1 MYGRPS
7 RRASCGNPAGIGSA
21 PRAAFMPLRG
31 RVDGGIDP
39 YRVQRKTAPHRR
51 GGHWPSAGV
60 GRTRNARPYK
70 VQRKTAPHRR
80 GGHWPS
86 AGVGRTRSAR
96 PYKVQRKIAPH
107 QGAAFLR
114 QIAQKWKP
122 MEEYSWSMG
131 SLLCYHAS
139 QKKKKV
145 YGTEIIRC
153 FFWEF
158 AA

>member
-1 MYGRPS
+1 MIYPPVPCNFAGAYPGAYTMRPYNH
-7 RRASCGNPAGIGSA
+7 APAFA
-21 PRAAFMPLRG
+21 AAFF
-31 RVDGGIDP
+31 GGEF
-39 YRVQRKTAPHRR
+39 A
-51 GGHWPSAGV
+51 
-60 GRTRNARPYK
+60 
-70 VQRKTAPHRR
+70 
-80 GGHWPS
+80 
-86 AGVGRTRSAR
+86 
-96 PYKVQRKIAPH
+96 
-107 QGAAFLR
+107 LR

-139 QKKKKV
+139 EKKKKV

>member
-1 MYGRPS
+1 
-7 RRASCGNPAGIGSA
+7 
-21 PRAAFMPLRG
+21 MPLRG
-31 RVDGGIDP
+31 RVDEDIDP
-39 YRVQRKTAPHRR
+39 YK
-51 GGHWPSAGV
+51 PSKK
-60 GRTRNARPYK
+60 RNAP
-70 VQRKTAPHRR
+70 AF
-80 GGHWPS
+80 
-86 AGVGRTRSAR
+86 A
-96 PYKVQRKIAPH
+96 
-107 QGAAFLR
+107 AAFFGGEFALR

-139 QKKKKV
+139 EKKKKV